1 MNDHDKL
8 IHPTHCFCQ
17 IPEEELKP
25 WVEKRYVEHQS
36 TIELLHS
43 TDNPHEKEIISIVA
57 MLDVDEADLLTM
69 MGDVDM
75 PDHHILHC
83 RENVKQM
90 LGL

>member
-1 MNDHDKL
+1 MKEHGEL

-25 WVEKRYVEHQS
+25 WVEKRYVEHTP

-57 MLDVDEADLLTM
+57 MLDVDEETLLNM
-69 MGDVDM
+69 MGNVDL